1 MIRKMLGLA
10 AAVAVAGSALC
21 SPVLGQVL
29 TEKKEK
35 EPDHIRGTVAA
46 VDGSTV
52 TVRTKDNRSVH
63 MAISDATTVF
73 KLSRARFTDL
83 DFGTYV
89 GAIGRRLDQYSPIIR
104 DSMSYLYQGFE
115 LRIIDDSLRG
125 IAIGH
130 TKWDLTPDS
139 TMTHGWVDDIE
150 IRVLSIKYGPTE
162 EEETDVDTANG
173 PVTRMS
179 LADRSLVK
187 PGAAIF
193 AGAEKD
199 AGGGYKAAFIFVGLE
214 GIEPPL

>member
-1 MIRKMLGLA
+1 MISKILGIGMVTLVMA
-10 AAVAVAGSALC
+10 SALS
-21 SPVLGQVL
+21 SPALGQVL
-29 TEKKEK
+29 TEKKE
-35 EPDHIRGTVAA
+35 PDHVRGTLTS
-46 VDGSTV
+46 VDGSTI

-89 GAIGRRLDQYSPIIR
+89 GAIGRRLNQYSPIIR

-115 LRIIDDSLRG
+115 LRIIDDNLRG

-162 EEETDVDTANG
+162 EEETDVDTTNG

-187 PGAAIF
+187 PGVAIF

-199 AGGGYKAAFIFVGLE
+199 AGGRYKTAFIFVGD
-214 GIEPPL
+214 GIEPPM